1 MIVAIVIRMIIY
13 IYISNDILLIND
25 DVMVYI
31 LIIIYKFI
39 RIIFTIIIL
48 LMIVYIYISKK
59 NSNFGS
65 LNHLQVSLRAAS
77 GRCNVLIIMIDNS
90 NNTNT
95 TDNDI

>member
-1 MIVAIVIRMIIY
+1 
-13 IYISNDILLIND
+13 
-25 DVMVYI
+25 
-31 LIIIYKFI
+31 
-39 RIIFTIIIL
+39 
-48 LMIVYIYISKK
+48 MIVYIYISKK

>member
-1 MIVAIVIRMIIY
+1 LIVAIVIRMIIY